1 MALSRTRKR
10 RKASITSLID
20 VIFLLLLFFML
31 ASTFTDRAE
40 IELTSAPP
48 GPGGGESD
56 APVLR
61 LMVGQDSLTLD
72 GAPVTLQTLA
82 ATVSRIGEP
91 GAVLAVDLAPEAD
104 TERLISV
111 LLALESVEGVQIRV
125 VEAAP

>member
-31 ASTFTDRAE
+31 ASTFTGRAE
-40 IELTSAPP
+40 IELASAPP
-48 GPGGGESD
+48 GPAGGESD

-61 LMVGQDSLTLD
+61 LDVGREALRLD
-72 GAPVTLQTLA
+72 GAPVTLETLA
-82 ATVSRIGEP
+82 ATVSRTGEP
-91 GAVLAVDLAPEAD
+91 GAVLAVEPAPDAD
-104 TERLISV
+104 TERLVTV
-111 LLALESVEGVQIRV
+111 LLALESVGGVQIRV